1 MSASDVWF
9 LAEFVDGRPAR
20 SALELATGAAS
31 LVGQSGGAAVAL
43 AYGEGATDGAA
54 LLGRHGA
61 RRAITL
67 GDAPAP
73 LAATVAPRAAAAI
86 GADGGGVAL
95 LAPATPNGRDLAAAV
110 MGLLGVP
117 ALGPVRSVEITDGNV
132 QVEQATLG
140 GTVMTRSVP
149 TGDGPA
155 IVVVATNTFT
165 PEERGEDNADVTE
178 APSAEDSA
186 LTAARVVESNQEQ
199 AAMAALEEAT
209 TIIAGGRGLGGA
221 EGFEMLREL
230 AGLLNGAV
238 GATRAAA
245 DAGWIPFQLQI
256 GQTGKTVK
264 PSLYLAVGISGA
276 IQHRVGMQAAEH
288 VVAINR
294 DPDAPIAEFA
304 DLFVVGDL
312 FQIVPKLTEEIRR
325 RKGG

>member
-1 MSASDVWF
+1 AVSF
-9 LAEFVDGRPAR
+9 GPA
-20 SALELATGAAS
+20 
-31 LVGQSGGAAVAL
+31 
-43 AYGEGATDGAA
+43 
-54 LLGRHGA
+54 
-61 RRAITL
+61 
-67 GDAPAP
+67 
-73 LAATVAPRAAAAI
+73 AAAAI
-86 GADGGGVAL
+86 RADGGGTAL
-95 LAPATPNGRDLAAAV
+95 LAPATPNGRDLAAAL
-110 MGLLGVP
+110 MGLLDVP
-117 ALGPVRSVEITDGNV
+117 ALGPVRAVEIVDGKV
-132 QVEQATLG
+132 TVEQPTLG
-140 GTVMTRSVP
+140 GTVVTRSEP
-149 TGDGPA
+149 TAEGPA
-155 IVVVATNTFT
+155 IVLVATNTFA
-165 PEERGEDNADVTE
+165 PAEGEGGQADVTE
-178 APSAEDSA
+178 AQDGEETGLTGVKLAESH
-186 LTAARVVESNQEQ
+186 EEQ

-230 AGLLNGAV
+230 ATLLNGAV

-312 FQIVPKLTEEIRR
+312 FQIVPKLIEEIRR
-325 RKGG
+325 RKSG